1 MSEGSDPYDAHQL
14 LLQLAGRLDDDLL
27 AWARELVAV
36 GEEGQ
41 AVELAVAALVAEQV
55 ALPEPLRAALV
66 RSGHTDLDA
75 DASLA
80 PATPDVTGH
89 RFDAAAG
96 SGDRVAAVLAA
107 LPARRLAGCTLHL
120 TWRLTPAGA
129 VPGPVPRAVVLVET
143 GPDRSADVLAYLL
156 TTELERAGVPAS
168 VEVFTAGTDLPAYHA
183 TALRSARRI
192 EVGASVIAPAG
203 VVVARTAA
211 ERAEPAPPDAG
222 TDTAALLVMP
232 SDPGEARRAG
242 RRRKREPAAVAP
254 EPVAP
259 RGPDD
264 APDTDPFEGPLR
276 VPLLAPLLDPTE
288 GSAPPA
294 VPTPIRPVPAQP
306 AADEPSVAA
315 EPEVA
320 EPAPT
325 DGTSPVEVPDEVP
338 QEWEDDW
345 RSGDWAMPPGGPS
358 FDVFETPDTSAVE
371 ETGRTELPTRAAPE
385 LPTRTR
391 RVEEP
396 FSSGDP
402 GDRPAPTDVSLFDSP
417 TARVS
422 SVPGEA
428 LFGEPRLPPDQGG
441 RRRRP
446 DADPEPVGD
455 AERSVLNSTERD
467 LLAQLQAELADRE
480 RRPRPYRRARST
492 AAPGVNGHGANG
504 HGANGHEA
512 NGHEANGHDV
522 DGPGPDDPEGPGPR

>member
-1 MSEGSDPYDAHQL
+1 MSVHDL
-14 LLQLAGRLDDDLL
+14 LLELAGRLDDDLL

-55 ALPEPLRAALV
+55 ALPVPLRDAVVQA
-66 RSGHTDLDA
+66 GHTDLDA

-80 PATPDVTGH
+80 AAAPEGTGH
-89 RFDAAAG
+89 RFDADAG
-96 SGDRVAAVLAA
+96 SGDRVAAVLSA

-120 TWRLTPAGA
+120 TWRLTPAGS

-168 VEVFTAGTDLPAYHA
+168 VEVFTAGTDLPAYHV

-211 ERAEPAPPDAG
+211 ERGVPVPADARTDTH

-232 SDPGEARRAG
+232 SDAGEARRAG
-242 RRRKREPAAVAP
+242 RRRKREPAAAAP
-254 EPVAP
+254 EPVAAP
-259 RGPDD
+259 GPDD
-264 APDTDPFEGPLR
+264 APDTDPFQGPLR
-276 VPLLAPLLDPTE
+276 VPLLAPLLDPTTGE
-288 GSAPPA
+288 PDDADPPA

-306 AADEPSVAA
+306 AVDEPPVAA
-315 EPEVA
+315 EPEAA
-320 EPAPT
+320 EPDAPA
-325 DGTSPVEVPDEVP
+325 DGARPVEVPDEVP

-345 RSGDWAMPPGGPS
+345 RSGEWAMPPGPS
-358 FDVFETPDTSAVE
+358 GRFDVFETPAPPPDRNAVE
-371 ETGRTELPTRAAPE
+371 ETGRTELPSRAAPE

-391 RVEEP
+391 RAEEP
-396 FSSGDP
+396 HEPFADAGP
-402 GDRPAPTDVSLFDSP
+402 GDVSLFDSP

-422 SVPGEA
+422 SVPGEMP
-428 LFGEPRLPPDQGG
+428 LFGEPRLPPEQGG

-455 AERSVLNSTERD
+455 AEPSVLSGTERD
-467 LLAQLQAELADRE
+467 LLAQLQSELADRE
-480 RRPRPYRRARST
+480 RRPRPYRRARSA
-492 AAPGVNGHGANG
+492 AAPGVNGHGVNGHGANG
-504 HGANGHEA
+504 HEV
-512 NGHEANGHDV
+512 E
-522 DGPGPDDPEGPGPR
+522 GPDDPEGPGPR